1 MYTLF
6 TIAVS
11 GKKPSL
17 TDLLLTHKSQGH
29 QATTSVSSGD
39 CYEVGQHANG
49 GVQSKKKILLGV
61 RPVRSYWYH
70 FAIEQWKT

>member
-1 MYTLF
+1 VHVEFMIVGRKKPGGWKGPMYTLF

-29 QATTSVSSGD
+29 
-39 CYEVGQHANG
+39 
-49 GVQSKKKILLGV
+49 I
-61 RPVRSYWYH
+61 
-70 FAIEQWKT
+70 